1 MCSSP
6 PKKPERLAQKNPSA
20 SPKNSRAPRPNP
32 RALAFLLLIPEPT
45 AQPQTPF
52 PSRRL
57 PPSPQQ
63 FQMVMTRRTQAALQ
77 HQKKVADGL
86 VDAQPADPNC
96 TTIAQDVDI
105 YKMYGISNE
114 AISVYEMLKDLKET
128 LTSQTKA
135 ISVEKLEEIET
146 SYLQLMSQMQ
156 RNSEMQQQD
165 RDLRHANIVAN
176 RVDVAKTQA
185 EVQGVSDSEKEA
197 MIESA
202 MKNTPQPDPEPTPQP
217 DPQPDTEP
225 DPEPTPDSESEYD
238 PESDPRSDPESKP
251 HSTPKRKKIDAE
263 PFEVQKK
270 RKCSV
275 KSMSKKQLEDLDP
288 EVMAAEL
295 DRRSNVSAENK
306 KKKQEVANAFKKCA
320 ELEKENEELKAQ
332 LEDVHSDLEDVKANL
347 ALSQA
352 HFRLMEERANEFLDT
367 LQKNGLKQ

>member
-1 MCSSP
+1 
-6 PKKPERLAQKNPSA
+6 
-20 SPKNSRAPRPNP
+20 
-32 RALAFLLLIPEPT
+32 
-45 AQPQTPF
+45 
-52 PSRRL
+52 
-57 PPSPQQ
+57 
-63 FQMVMTRRTQAALQ
+63 MVMTRRTQAALQ

-197 MIESA
+197 MIEAA

-217 DPQPDTEP
+217 DPQPDPQPTPQP
-225 DPEPTPDSESEYD
+225 DPQPTPDSESEYD
-238 PESDPRSDPESKP
+238 PESDPQSDPESKP

>member
-1 MCSSP
+1 
-6 PKKPERLAQKNPSA
+6 
-20 SPKNSRAPRPNP
+20 
-32 RALAFLLLIPEPT
+32 
-45 AQPQTPF
+45 
-52 PSRRL
+52 
-57 PPSPQQ
+57 
-63 FQMVMTRRTQAALQ
+63 
-77 HQKKVADGL
+77 
-86 VDAQPADPNC
+86 PNC

-197 MIESA
+197 MIEAA

-217 DPQPDTEP
+217 DPQP
-225 DPEPTPDSESEYD
+225 TPDSESEYD
-238 PESDPRSDPESKP
+238 PESDPQSDPESKP